1 MGIFRR
7 ATVSETFYFPAHP
20 DVSLKLMSRF
30 VIRYALE
37 PALVV
42 ARALLIVLLLAAGC
56 YTKIF
61 ASVHKGQRRVLMV
74 CLEWVSRLKT
84 KYLTVHK
91 NSMPR
96 DAVDHWTGALGVI
109 SRYGWAPS
117 CLPLPLIQLL
127 VVVRINDGHLAF
139 RKRDF
144 TVQWGWGHG
153 RSSRTIRLV
162 RCLQHLT
169 PLLYLFL
176 FVSTI
181 SAQAPIGV
189 CLSNVA
195 QTISNGVIAPIPYA
209 SVALCSSGSTAANC
223 VANKVS
229 IYTSAALSTA
239 TPTNPFTSD
248 AGGNYFFC
256 AAAGDYALLIN
267 SSYGQYFVPD
277 IELVDDWSKGGTMT
291 GALTDAAGFIGP
303 LTGNA
308 STASALAATPSACN
322 PSSYF
327 AYGIAANGNALC
339 NALPAG
345 ETLYYQTVQT
355 AGSALTQQPAL
366 NFDGTVV
373 ATNGTGKTNV
383 GLPSVGT
390 AGTYANPSSIT
401 TDAQGRVTSINN
413 GTMTQADVTGIRA
426 FGTSYTAGAT
436 PLTVLASGSFTSGNG
451 DSRISATVNGV
462 AIPGN
467 VTASTIPGYGPSIT
481 FNVPAGGTYS
491 VTYSV
496 ISGSHTYTLGKWIE
510 WTW

>member
-1 MGIFRR
+1 VKRIL
-7 ATVSETFYFPAHP
+7 
-20 DVSLKLMSRF
+20 SLTSL
-30 VIRYALE
+30 
-37 PALVV
+37 
-42 ARALLIVLLLAAGC
+42 
-56 YTKIF
+56 
-61 ASVHKGQRRVLMV
+61 
-74 CLEWVSRLKT
+74 W
-84 KYLTVHK
+84 
-91 NSMPR
+91 
-96 DAVDHWTGALGVI
+96 
-109 SRYGWAPS
+109 
-117 CLPLPLIQLL
+117 
-127 VVVRINDGHLAF
+127 
-139 RKRDF
+139 
-144 TVQWGWGHG
+144 
-153 RSSRTIRLV
+153 
-162 RCLQHLT
+162 
-169 PLLYLFL
+169 L
-176 FVSTI
+176 FVAAAF
-181 SAQAPIGV
+181 AQAQTGV
-189 CLSNVA
+189 CLNNVA

-355 AGSALTQQPAL
+355 AGTALPQQPIT
-366 NFDGTVV
+366 NFDGTIS
-373 ATNGTGKTNV
+373 ASNGTGMTNV
-383 GLPSVGT
+383 GLPNTGT

-401 TDAQGRVTSINN
+401 TDAQGRVTSVSSSSSVAQLNCLS
-413 GTMTQADVTGIRA
+413 AVC
-426 FGTSYTAGAT
+426 AGGST
-436 PLTVLASGSFTSGNG
+436 YHSGSTYTNSSDRPVMEEVGMTETGSCSGA
-451 DSRISATVNGV
+451 DAEISFTVNGFQGYGNGV
-462 AIPGN
+462 YNQCSGIAGVSFLVPPGATFS
-467 VTASTIPGYGPSIT
+467 VTATQVDGGGSTSIT
-481 FNVPAGGTYS
+481 SWLEVK
-491 VTYSV
+491 
-496 ISGSHTYTLGKWIE
+496 L
-510 WTW
+510 